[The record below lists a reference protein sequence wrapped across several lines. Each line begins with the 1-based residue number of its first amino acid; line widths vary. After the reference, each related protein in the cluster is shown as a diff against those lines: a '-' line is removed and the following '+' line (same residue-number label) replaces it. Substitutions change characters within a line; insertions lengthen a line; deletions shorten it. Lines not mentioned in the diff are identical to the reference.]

1 MIAQKLPSAKRYRR
15 TPIRLHAVHKAIRDG
30 KNLKGKKK
38 KQLNGGII
46 LKFEVSNAESRL
58 ARIFKVRIRW

>member
-15 TPIRLHAVHKAIRDG
+15 TPIRLHAVHEPIRDE
-30 KNLKGKKK
+30 KNRKGKK

-46 LKFEVSNAESRL
+46 LEFEVSNAESRL
-58 ARIFKVRIRW
+58 ARKFKVQIR

>member
-15 TPIRLHAVHKAIRDG
+15 TPIRLHAVHKAIRDE
-30 KNLKGKKK
+30 KNLKGKK